1 MQIIRYTP
9 EYKAAW
15 DRFTELS
22 KNGTFLLMRDY
33 MDYHSD
39 RFEDASLLFYQD
51 SRLLALLPANR
62 DGDTIVSHQG
72 LTYGGLLLSRETTA
86 AQVLQLF
93 DELTAWFREKGISA
107 LVYKPIPY
115 IYHRYP
121 SEEDLYALFRHRA
134 VLQKRLISSVI
145 DLNDPIPFSRIRKR
159 HIRSARQAGME
170 VRPSGD
176 FRPFWQVLSGRLMEK
191 YGASPV
197 HTLEEMTLLHSHFP
211 DRIRLF
217 EARIG
222 EEITGGCVVF
232 VMDDLVHIQ
241 YSSATERGMDLGAL
255 DLLFDEVAH
264 SLFPGKR
271 YIDIGTSNEQGGWV
285 MNESLMF
292 RKETCGGR
300 AVVYDTYELDLKK
313 KSL

>member
-1 MQIIRYTP
+1 MQIIPYNQ
-9 EYKAAW
+9 EYKAEW
-15 DRFTELS
+15 DRFTQTS

-33 MDYHSD
+33 MDYHSG
-39 RFEDASLLFYQD
+39 RFDDASLLFYQD
-51 SRLLALLPANR
+51 NRLLALLPANR
-62 DGDTIVSHQG
+62 KGETVYSHQG
-72 LTYGGLLLSRETTA
+72 LTYGGLILSRETTA

-93 DELTAWFREKGISA
+93 DELAAWYRKEGA
-107 LVYKPIPY
+107 VTLVYKPIPY

-121 SEEDLYALFRHRA
+121 SEEDLYALFRNRA

-145 DLNDPIPFSRIRKR
+145 DLRDPVPFSRIRKR
-159 HIRSARQAGME
+159 HIRTARQSGMVVCPAE
-170 VRPSGD
+170 D
-176 FRPFWQVLSGRLMEK
+176 YRPFWKVLSGRLMDK

-197 HTLEEMTLLHSHFP
+197 HTVEEITLLHTRFP
-211 DRIRLF
+211 EQIRLF

-222 EEITGGCVVF
+222 GEVAGGCVVF

-241 YSSATERGMDLGAL
+241 YSSATERGMELGAL

-271 YIDIGTSNEQGGWV
+271 YIDIGTSNEQDGWV

-300 AVVYDTYELDLKK
+300 AVVYDTYELNLKQ
-313 KSL
+313 